1 MSLGVRLRE
10 ERARLG
16 WTQSRM
22 GELAG
27 GAAKRTVI
35 DWEHDTTSPTGRQLE
50 QLAGVGLDACYVITG
65 RRAQVGDGAHEAQES
80 APPPYPPVPA
90 ACAEPAD
97 LVPVRRHPL
106 SDSHASRSSPV
117 LALGLGWLHAHLGGA
132 EARLSAVR
140 VIGDAMSPTLLDGD
154 DVVVD
159 ELDASP
165 ARRDGV
171 YAIALEG
178 GLRIRRMRR
187 RIDGALEVWADHPAH
202 RPEVLPAGQAGHLR
216 VVGRVVWPRL

>member
-1 MSLGVRLRE
+1 
-10 ERARLG
+10 
-16 WTQSRM
+16 M
-22 GELAG
+22 GDLAS
-27 GAAKRTVI
+27 GAGRRTVI
-35 DWEHDTTSPTGRQLE
+35 NWEQGETSPTARQLE
-50 QLAGVGLDACYVITG
+50 DLAAAGMDVCYVLTG
-65 RRAQVGDGAHEAQES
+65 RRWGAQDAPGAKES
-80 APPPYPPVPA
+80 APPTYLPA
-90 ACAEPAD
+90 AAPCAAPAD

-106 SDSHASRSSPV
+106 SDSGASGGSPV

-154 DVVVD
+154 DVIVD